1 MTGQN
6 SEFAPSLLHLQRR
19 RRLILF
25 DFDNQIPFE
34 IGIGF
39 VLVAARIA
47 EHARFADHVVEGI
60 VGMAVNPTCRPIL
73 FDEPL
78 QTLHVNT
85 KGAFSQLVGDATR
98 AR

>member
-60 VGMAVNPTCRPIL
+60 VGMAMNPQCRLIL
-73 FDEPL
+73 FDKLL
-78 QTLHVNT
+78 QVRR
-85 KGAFSQLVGDATR
+85 KCR
-98 AR
+98 R